1 MEKLLQ
7 NTEQL
12 CGKNKPSIHTITRPL
27 PEVLGSLIRVLEQ
40 EGDNTSDLKELAT
53 KLTDRFNVTVTEDDL
68 YLYFTPKICEEEA
81 NLQYTLYGFNKTEK
95 C

>member
-1 MEKLLQ
+1 MIETK
-7 NTEQL
+7 T
-12 CGKNKPSIHTITRPL
+12 KVKPSIHTITRPL

-53 KLTDRFNVTVTEDDL
+53 KLTDRFNVTITEDDL

-81 NLQYTLYGFNKTEK
+81 KLQYERYGYGN
-95 C
+95 